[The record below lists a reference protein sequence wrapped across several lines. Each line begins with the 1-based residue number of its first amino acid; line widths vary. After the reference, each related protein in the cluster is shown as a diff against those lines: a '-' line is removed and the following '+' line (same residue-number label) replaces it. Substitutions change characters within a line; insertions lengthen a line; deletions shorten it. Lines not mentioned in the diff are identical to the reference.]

1 MTRKKSKKRV
11 PAPGTVEHAAM
22 RTKISTGMSAAKKRR
37 RDRGLWSQ
45 METAVYYAL
54 PLRFVRNAVKTG
66 QLRAI
71 QVGSR
76 AYIRAEDAEAVFG
89 KRVA

>member
-1 MTRKKSKKRV
+1 MTRKKPKKRV
-11 PAPGTVEHAAM
+11 PAPGTAEHAAM
-22 RTKISTGMSAAKKRR
+22 RKKISTGMSAAKKRR

-54 PLRFVRNAVKTG
+54 PLRFVRSAVKQG
-66 QLRAI
+66 KLRAVS
-71 QVGSR
+71 VGSKC
-76 AYIRAEDAEAVFG
+76 YIRTEDAEAAFG